1 MPNEALETKDLP
13 LYIFTVRDVEESAG
27 LDFLSSL
34 ERELQDSIETTRAAG
49 LWQ

>member
-1 MPNEALETKDLP
+1 MP
-13 LYIFTVRDVEESAG
+13 LYIVTVRDVEEKTG

-34 ERELQDSIETTRAAG
+34 EKKLQDSIETTRAAG